1 MENQKFA
8 MFPYICLK
16 CLFLQSRKIRK
27 KDMVLTTM
35 NLLILGFPFWNN
47 NSKFSLCTISEIFY
61 TIMHTTVAVL
71 SLPKKGEKMWVPWGN
86 FLDKF
91 LTGRLKT
98 KIWLGY
104 YVCNHQDSGAYL
116 YLHKKAFLWHES
128 KLPSEKHIHFEYL
141 DSYLPQYQ
149 SKFWEPTWLTFTFEC
164 WIEIWQS
171 SIWYAGSM
179 GQTIHRPCIYLIFQ
193 ALFFS

>member
-1 MENQKFA
+1 MNQLVPIMWKNVLYTVWFLDFVTVFKESYNCQTSHYLGRNRLPNA
-8 MFPYICLK
+8 CLVVLSYLVFELYFHCK
-16 CLFLQSRKIRK
+16 KRRK
-27 KDMVLTTM
+27 K
-35 NLLILGFPFWNN
+35 I
-47 NSKFSLCTISEIFY
+47 
-61 TIMHTTVAVL
+61 
-71 SLPKKGEKMWVPWGN
+71 WVPWGN

-141 DSYLPQYQ
+141 DSYQYLNIKANFESQ
-149 SKFWEPTWLTFTFEC
+149 PGWLSLLNAELKHHSVRPKFGFA
-164 WIEIWQS
+164 I
-171 SIWYAGSM
+171 
-179 GQTIHRPCIYLIFQ
+179 RN
-193 ALFFS
+193 